1 MKKKNK
7 GELNSGNIIKTAYIF
22 FALFILL
29 IGYLSYF
36 LIFQSSDVVN
46 NPYNK
51 RQEAFVEN
59 VIRGTVFSRDY
70 DILATTNVDDDGT
83 ESRVYPYANLFAQSI
98 GYNTNGK
105 LGVEL
110 FYNYDLLT
118 SDTNFFEKLIN
129 EFKDEKDIGNNV
141 ITTFDV
147 ELQEVADDAIGD
159 NKGAIIAIDPDTG
172 EILSMI
178 SKPDFNPNEIEVI
191 YDDIIN
197 DDSQT
202 SLINR
207 TTQGLYTPG
216 SIFKLFTLY
225 EYIKENPDY
234 ENYNYQC
241 NGSVLVEDVKIS
253 CFNNTVHGYE
263 DLLESFANSCNS
275 SFINLGLTLDK
286 DNFQN
291 TCEELLFNNY
301 LSVDFSYNK
310 SKLNINE
317 NTSDFMMAQTV
328 MGQGETLVTPL
339 HMAMIISSIA
349 NDGVLMKPYMVKYVE
364 NYQGKVIKET
374 DNEKYGSFFTEDECE
389 VLKKYLREVVLSGTA
404 SELNIEQYTVYGKT
418 GTAQIDSGDNENSW
432 FIGYGEK
439 DGEKLVVAVV
449 FEEVKPGSKYG
460 VLAAKQL
467 FDEYF
472 KS

>member
-59 VIRGTVFSRDY
+59 VIRGTVYSRDY

-118 SDTNFFEKLIN
+118 SDTNFFEKLVN

-286 DNFQN
+286 ENFQN

-310 SKLNINE
+310 SELNINE

-389 VLKKYLREVVLSGTA
+389 VLKKYLREVVLLGTA
-404 SELNIEQYTVYGKT
+404 SELNTEQYTVYGKT

>member
-22 FALFILL
+22 FALFSLL

-147 ELQEVADDAIGD
+147 ELQEVADDAIGY

-178 SKPDFNPNEIEVI
+178 SKPDFDPNKIEVI

-286 DNFQN
+286 ENFQN

-310 SKLNINE
+310 SELNINE

-339 HMAMIISSIA
+339 HIAMIISSIA
-349 NDGVLMKPYMVKYVE
+349 NDGVLMKPYMMKYVE

-404 SELNIEQYTVYGKT
+404 SELNTEQYTVYGKT